1 MIRIADNLQIT
12 NKRVSEAVERMD
24 LAPIQELVR
33 LMEKNGAQA
42 IDINSGPLNREP
54 ARKMKFLVEAV
65 QEVTNLP
72 LVLDTAN
79 PIAIEAGLSVCKNKR
94 IINGVSLEPKKIE
107 TILPLANKFDAEII
121 GYLLLPDGH
130 VPQSLDERLSLAI
143 QLYQIYVDHGLDP
156 KKLIIDPVLVP
167 VMWQNGIVQAKDILD
182 VIRQLPDVLG
192 YPVQTVI
199 GLSNLTAGQGYQK
212 EKLLLERTYLSM
224 LASAGLSMVL
234 MNIFHTET
242 VAVAKACNTI
252 MNQTVFSWETG
263 LI

>member
-1 MIRIADNLQIT
+1 MLRIADNLQIT
-12 NKRVSEAVERMD
+12 NNSISEAVARMD
-24 LAPIQELVR
+24 PAPIQELAR
-33 LMEKNGAQA
+33 LAEKNGAQA

-54 ARKMKFLVEAV
+54 ARKMKFIVEAV

-79 PIAIEAGLSVCKNKR
+79 PAAMEAGLSICKNKR

-107 TILPLANKFDAEII
+107 TILPLAKKFDAEII

-130 VPQSLDERLSLAI
+130 VPQSMDKRLSLAI
-143 QLYQIYVDHGLDP
+143 QLYQIYVDQGLDP
-156 KKLIIDPVLVP
+156 NKLIVDPVLVP

-192 YPVQTVI
+192 HPVQTVV
-199 GLSNLTAGQGYQK
+199 GLSNLTAGKGHRK
-212 EKLLLERTYLSM
+212 EKRLLEQSYLSM
-224 LASAGLSMVL
+224 LASSGLSMVL

-242 VAVAKACNTI
+242 VATAKACDALI
-252 MNQTVFSWETG
+252 NQSVFSWETD